1 MKKFQEMFTEAPQPA
16 AAEKIPVDFRA
27 LLKAAEHTQPP
38 ERSKFNVD
46 RFPIDGLASSA
57 IKANAVLVDAEA
69 ELMKAEIEFERL
81 MKEGREIIQE
91 LHDKVEKATQVL
103 EEKQLAL
110 LREQIRIGA
119 LERVPDMQRL
129 MKAAKDRVEGVTQC
143 EGYSPTVKLDDG
155 SVM

>member
-1 MKKFQEMFTEAPQPA
+1 MLKKFQEMFTEAPQPA
-16 AAEKIPVDFRA
+16 ATEKIPVDFRA

-110 LREQIRIGA
+110 LREQMRIGA
-119 LERVPDMQRL
+119 LDRVPDLQKL
-129 MKAAKDRVEGVTQC
+129 LQAAKDRNDGITHCQD
-143 EGYSPTVKLDDG
+143 YSPTVRLEQDG
-155 SVM
+155 